1 MPGRFPLLTDE
12 NIPGPLI
19 DALRSAGWDVLHA
32 RDVFGENT
40 DDDILFE
47 HAASQQRVLVS
58 TDQDHLQIAD
68 RWLRAGKPFRMVWWT
83 QAPYSALAA
92 KEGAAGLD
100 PGLRDQASPRPA
112 SAGSECSIP
121 AGLSS

>member
-1 MPGRFPLLTDE
+1 VPGRFPLLTDE

-40 DDDILFE
+40 DDDVLFE
-47 HAASQQRVLVS
+47 RAANQQRALVS

-83 QAPYSALAA
+83 QAPYQHMRPSVFVDAFNALAA
-92 KEGAAGLD
+92 QSDD
-100 PGLRDQASPRPA
+100 PFRYPVYYLKPKA
-112 SAGSECSIP
+112 
-121 AGLSS
+121 